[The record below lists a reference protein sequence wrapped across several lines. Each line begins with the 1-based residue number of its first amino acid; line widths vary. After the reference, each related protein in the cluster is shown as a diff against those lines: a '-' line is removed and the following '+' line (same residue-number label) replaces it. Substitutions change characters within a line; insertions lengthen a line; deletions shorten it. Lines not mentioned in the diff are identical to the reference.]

1 MTNIIIKAFQQLQ
14 FNLFLSF
21 IAFGVALVVLHVILL
36 KEIIAA
42 EIQWSDLQEYKTI
55 IDQLKGQVLLAYQLG
70 QS

>member
-14 FNLFLSF
+14 FNLF

-36 KEIIAA
+36 KVIIAA
-42 EIQWSDLQEYKTI
+42 EIQWSDLQEYKTV
-55 IDQLKGQVLLAYQLG
+55 IDQLKGQVLLAYQLV